1 MREFFGENWGNLAS
15 VAGLVFSFLAFL
27 FSKRA
32 SKAAQES
39 RNSARR
45 QSLGEE
51 MIAASQIAKEI
62 VTFVG
67 IERGEVALLRA
78 NELIART
85 SYLLARWNS
94 VLLEESTNNLN
105 AAQERLQ
112 KVHDA
117 LMKNPIA
124 NLSPTDKR
132 GLTHACQSVSKIF
145 SEEHGNAVR
154 AVDERG

>member
-1 MREFFGENWGNLAS
+1 MRDFLTKNWGNLAS

-32 SKAAQES
+32 SKAAQEA

-51 MIAASQIAKEI
+51 MSGASQIAKEI
-62 VTFVG
+62 VTYVSM
-67 IERGEVALLRA
+67 ERGEVALLRV
-78 NELIART
+78 NELIAQT
-85 SYLLARWNS
+85 SYLVARWNS
-94 VLLEESTNNLN
+94 VLLAGSKSNLQT
-105 AAQERLQ
+105 AQDRLH
-112 KVHDA
+112 KILDG
-117 LMKNPIA
+117 LTKNPITS
-124 NLSPTDKR
+124 LSPADKR
-132 GLTHACQSVSKIF
+132 GLTQACRAVSAIF